1 MGSETKEV
9 VQVVLHETVMV
20 VTEIHTDV
28 KVVVV
33 VWTREV
39 LVTTS
44 NQNSV
49 EEWVVL
55 EEDVVAHQQVEDLEL
70 LHQPAQ
76 EVLVHHHQVRTLI
89 DLGAVDH
96 LGKYR
101 LVP

>member
-1 MGSETKEV
+1 MGSETKEE

-20 VTEIHTDV
+20 VTEMHTDV

-44 NQNSV
+44 NRNSV

-55 EEDVVAHQQVEDLEL
+55 VEDVVAHQQVGALEL

-76 EVLVHHHQVRTLI
+76 EVSVPHHQVRTLFS
-89 DLGAVDH
+89 LGAEIH
-96 LGKYR
+96 LTK
-101 LVP
+101 